1 MGYNE
6 LKVIPV
12 FKHKLLYLRCIDD
25 CFVFV
30 RSEEIID
37 ENLNILSNTN
47 NSISFKMKKENFLF

>member
-12 FKHKLLYLRCIDD
+12 FKHKLLYLRCVDD

-30 RSEEIID
+30 RSEEIMD
-37 ENLNILSNTN
+37 KFSNILNNTN
-47 NSISFKMKKENFLF
+47 NSNSFKMEKENFLF

>member
-12 FKHKLLYLRCIDD
+12 FKHKLLYLRCVDD

-30 RSEEIID
+30 RSEEIMD
-37 ENLNILSNTN
+37 KFSNILNNNNKSN
-47 NSISFKMKKENFLF
+47 SFKMEKENFLF